1 MNYNVISEGF
11 GRLQFTN
18 IPQDQ
23 IEIVTSSEFT
33 DSPNFI
39 LEFSST
45 TNQLI
50 IQVID
55 EIKKPSIGGEDRY
68 TIWDVLN
75 DSGISHPCVQ
85 VWIYHVLYT
94 GLLASAT
101 FDEKRRCLLAAQLY
115 FLLLKQ
121 PGSSGSLFYHLILFE
136 KSCSAL
142 KMAASV
148 DVDSSSKKKKK
159 SAPTASQQ
167 HRMTLSQ
174 EIEIGPDNADEAN
187 LTWDEITRILSSLPS
202 LLNDVCHLLEVYSLK
217 DKQTS
222 LTQLVEALVE
232 ILKHDG
238 QTASTAQNSDSI
250 GTLSELVV
258 KAFRLV
264 VNKKHGAIT
273 QLVHLVF
280 RLLMTTIT
288 MKAATKCGSGCVSKV
303 FIHRAEV
310 ALHGVSLICEDH
322 GDTAHQTTRTLMQN
336 VIGQSPD
343 RSDFRHQTGL
353 FVANFIYKMP
363 VLWYADFVS
372 WTARLANDI
381 KIGNRVGAVVLIG
394 HLLHQSERRADP
406 EKEISSELEQCL
418 SHKFL
423 LKVIVN
429 KIKDIAPTVRSKS
442 LLVLAEVMD
451 KKLISSSVFN
461 ALFKKSSA
469 DPITP
474 LPINQESFLISEA
487 CVGGL
492 ISLLCER
499 SSDLK
504 LTVRRSSL
512 LAIKSTICSH
522 SAPPNSKF
530 LVALGNGCRDPML
543 SVRKCAIQC
552 ATDVL
557 DAHSNI
563 REVREMWVQ
572 GVFTRVE
579 DTEASV
585 QEKTLILMEEKIL
598 EGMISSNQEKKILSW
613 DLLNFL
619 STEKGNKLRVYL
631 QKAIRQ
637 WNQQKKIN
645 KSLVQNVVCGLDN
658 ADQKVSAWMTLRMM
672 TLYHSDPIT
681 ACHIIENW
689 KTSNCDQ
696 SLITLQVD
704 MICSVGQVAQ
714 NLNST
719 DKKAVLA
726 RLATSIETYTCPI
739 HLINHTCEAIE
750 KFHQAIHDN
759 DKDSTTSMMKWTEKV
774 LNTTDRWMHDIMTS
788 SKYDND
794 LLVTHLYTVGDLAQR
809 HPDKVPKS
817 LLFSVQALLTNPN
830 TVDQTASNS
839 QVLSQP
845 LSQFRSGE
853 IPSSIRAHTIFNLGR
868 ICFRN
873 KKLAK
878 KCVPAIARE
887 LEICEN
893 EAVRNNVLIV
903 LTDLCVIET
912 QLVDPFLSDMATCLG
927 DESAVIRKHAVVLI
941 SSLLRRE
948 FIKWKGTLLFKFLH
962 AICDTNSDIRTLSR
976 YCLLDQLLRGQ
987 SAGDLFFRNFIAC
1000 LFYFNDYNGHSVHR
1014 FKKSERE
1021 KKLFNLSG
1029 TPGLEKRMEIYEF
1042 LLENMIDEHRINL
1055 TMKLCEDVL
1064 GAVVDK
1070 VIPLNKET
1078 QHILTDCLAVLCCKE
1093 IRLKC
1098 LKTKEDGDDDVIMST
1113 QAERGAALK
1122 NEINQ
1127 KIISQ
1132 VVKENLVQNIIPI
1145 IIGLKNMLVEIHSPL
1160 VKNVMLY
1167 LKEVMQEYR
1176 TEVQAILTSDKQ
1188 LASEIE
1194 FDLKRFEREEQE
1206 REEQMRRRNVENI
1219 PPMAATPRT
1228 AADHVTP
1235 QTPMRATPN
1244 IPFSPHNPV
1253 TATTSARRNWPMNI
1267 EGIVRSARKTLGN
1280 VVRPLTP
1287 ARQPTTVITLTAPS
1301 VPESSLSSNTNI
1313 PPHPATPTQETY
1325 ESSNEARAASTPCAD
1340 KNGEITFLA
1349 KDISAIISPTASKPK
1364 KKKRLLLL
1372 PHPEECPL
1380 PVPWDVTSPSPHR
1393 ASRIR
1398 RQYARSHDTTN
1409 PT

>member
-11 GRLQFTN
+11 RRLQFTD

-23 IEIVTSSEFT
+23 IELVTSSEFT

-55 EIKKPSIGGEDRY
+55 EIKKPSIGGEDRD

-75 DSGISHPCVQ
+75 DCGISHPCVQ

-101 FDEKRRCLLAAQLY
+101 FDEKYRCLLAAQIY

-142 KMAASV
+142 KMSASV
-148 DVDSSSKKKKK
+148 DVESSNKKKKK
-159 SAPTASQQ
+159 SAPAASQQ

-174 EIEIGPDNADEAN
+174 EIEIGTDNADEVN
-187 LTWDEITRILSSLPS
+187 LTRDQITRILSSLPS
-202 LLNDVCHLLEVYSLK
+202 FLTDICHLLEVYSLK

-232 ILKHDG
+232 ILKHHG
-238 QTASTAQNSDSI
+238 QTASTAQNSDPI
-250 GTLSELVV
+250 VTLSELVV

-273 QLVHLVF
+273 QLVHLMF

-322 GDTAHQTTRTLMQN
+322 GDMVHQTTRTLMQN

-372 WTARLANDI
+372 WTARLANDV

-394 HLLHQSERRADP
+394 HLLHQSERRADS

-423 LKVIVN
+423 LKVIIN

-451 KKLISSSVFN
+451 KKLILSSVFN

-474 LPINQESFLISEA
+474 LPTNQDSFLISEA

-579 DTEASV
+579 DNEASV

-598 EGMISSNQEKKILSW
+598 EGIISSNPEKKILSW

-637 WNQQKKIN
+637 WNQQKKIT
-645 KSLVQNVVCGLDN
+645 KSLVQNVVRGLDN

-689 KTSNCDQ
+689 KSSNCDQ
-696 SLITLQVD
+696 SLISLQVD

-714 NLNST
+714 HLNST
-719 DKKAVLA
+719 DKKVVLE

-788 SKYDND
+788 SSYDND

-809 HPDKVPKS
+809 HPDKVPNS

-893 EAVRNNVLIV
+893 ESVRNNVLIV

-1021 KKLFNLSG
+1021 KRLFNLSG
-1029 TPGLEKRMEIYEF
+1029 TSGLEKRMEIYEF

-1078 QHILTDCLAVLCCKE
+1078 QHILTDCLAVLCCRE

-1113 QAERGAALK
+1113 QVERGAALK

-1132 VVKENLVQNIIPI
+1132 VVKENLVQNIVPI

-1176 TEVQAILTSDKQ
+1176 TEVQAILASDKQ

-1194 FDLKRFEREEQE
+1194 FDLKRFDREEQE
-1206 REEQMRRRNVENI
+1206 REEQMRRRNVENV

-1244 IPFSPHNPV
+1244 IPFSPHNPA
-1253 TATTSARRNWPMNI
+1253 TATTASARRNWPMNI

-1280 VVRPLTP
+1280 IERPLTP

-1301 VPESSLSSNTNI
+1301 VPESSPSNRNI

-1349 KDISAIISPTASKPK
+1349 KDISAIISPTAAKPK

-1380 PVPWDVTSPSPHR
+1380 PAPWDVTSPSPHR

-1409 PT
+1409 ST